1 MAKEFIE
8 KVIFCILLAGLVVE
22 AIKDIKEKKIYL
34 AVVLVELPVLMGAQY
49 WMGKGGA
56 AIWIASVG
64 IGAFFYL
71 ISVITRGQIGKG
83 DALVFCMTGAG
94 VGLYDNLLLIYVAF
108 FLAFL
113 AAVFLWAVRGVN
125 KKYSIPLTPFILCA
139 YLLVAGIR
147 IIR

>member
-49 WMGKGGA
+49 WMGEGGV

-64 IGAFFYL
+64 IGAFFYF
-71 ISVITRGQIGKG
+71 ISVVTRGQIGKG

>member
-49 WMGKGGA
+49 WMGKGGV

-125 KKYSIPLTPFILCA
+125 KKYSIPLTPFILSA

>member
-1 MAKEFIE
+1 
-8 KVIFCILLAGLVVE
+8 
-22 AIKDIKEKKIYL
+22 
-34 AVVLVELPVLMGAQY
+34 
-49 WMGKGGA
+49 
-56 AIWIASVG
+56 
-64 IGAFFYL
+64 
-71 ISVITRGQIGKG
+71 
-83 DALVFCMTGAG
+83 MTGAG

>member
-34 AVVLVELPVLMGAQY
+34 VVVLVELPVLMGAQY

-94 VGLYDNLLLIYVAF
+94 VGLYDNLL
-108 FLAFL
+108 
-113 AAVFLWAVRGVN
+113 
-125 KKYSIPLTPFILCA
+125 
-139 YLLVAGIR
+139 
-147 IIR
+147 